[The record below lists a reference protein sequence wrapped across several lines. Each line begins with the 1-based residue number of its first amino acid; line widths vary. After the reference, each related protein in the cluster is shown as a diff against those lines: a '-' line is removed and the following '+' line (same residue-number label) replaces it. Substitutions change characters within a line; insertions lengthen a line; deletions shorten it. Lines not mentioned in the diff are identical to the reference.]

1 MNHEIS
7 RLREREAE
15 QARVEQKQANEGRE
29 FARVEEIL
37 QFDSE
42 QNPVPPEVA
51 ERVNET
57 IGREPPTRQ
66 SWWQR
71 IFGGAG

>member
-7 RLREREAE
+7 RFREQEGE
-15 QARVEQKQANEGRE
+15 QGRVEQRQESQGME
-29 FARVEEIL
+29 FARVEEVL
-37 QFDSE
+37 QYDSE

-57 IGREPPTRQ
+57 IGREPPPPQ
-66 SWWQR
+66 HWWQK
-71 IFGGAG
+71 IFGGGS